1 MHDGDVNLDSN
12 NQPIFRLVVN
22 PSCFRRFFAAIVNDA
37 GIGLNVPSW
46 PNPVNWNRD
55 DVGLSDAAPMLKLS
69 CLRWGKKWSLP
80 VYNRQIYLG
89 ATLRLLQLVAVFGKE
104 LFEGRNVCFGFF
116 GRS

>member
-1 MHDGDVNLDSN
+1 MCCID
-12 NQPIFRLVVN
+12 RLN
-22 PSCFRRFFAAIVNDA
+22 PQ
-37 GIGLNVPSW
+37 

-55 DVGLSDAAPMLKLS
+55 DVGLTDAAPMLKLS